1 MKPVLILCLGNEV
14 LSDDAVGAFIAD
26 RLQGE
31 RLDRKKIE
39 ITFAPIAGFRLL
51 ELLQQRTAVLIV
63 DSIITGQSP
72 PGTIHF
78 MPAGHLTPSNGLIN
92 SHQISLPT
100 ALALG
105 EQLGYNM
112 PKTIDILAVEVQDI
126 ETLSEQLT
134 EPVAEAVEAVIK
146 SIKNWIKLI
155 EKEVAYV

>member
-1 MKPVLILCLGNEV
+1 M

-31 RLDRKKIE
+31 RLDRKRIE
-39 ITFAPIAGFRLL
+39 IIFAPIAGFRLL

-78 MPAGHLTPSNGLIN
+78 MPSGHLTPSNGLIN

-105 EQLGYNM
+105 EQLGYIM

-126 ETLSEQLT
+126 ETLSEHLT
-134 EPVAEAVEAVIK
+134 EPVAGAVETVIK